1 MSDEAAKVV
10 GYIEMNPETGA
21 WKYRRASELPAPTGW
36 KTGLQSKSLT
46 PQAACDTMPVKMKTE
61 LIQIGLTA
69 AQVESADWLLG
80 CPLFNEDAE
89 SLAHNWDETP
99 ERAAAIVAAAKQ
111 VKRDGRT
118 LTLPSD
124 HDVIEYLHEYAD
136 QLADMSGSEYL
147 DELLGKGVPHR
158 EAQCK
163 VNTAVRS
170 AESLAE
176 KIACHL

>member
-1 MSDEAAKVV
+1 MMPDCKLDV
-10 GYIEMNPETGA
+10 TGDPVI
-21 WKYRRASELPAPTGW
+21 ASSALFPDW
-36 KTGLQSKSLT
+36 SKNKSLT
-46 PQAACDTMPVKMKTE
+46 PQAACGRMSVKMKTE

-69 AQVESADWLLG
+69 AQVDSADWLLG
-80 CPLFNEDAE
+80 CPLFDEDAE

-118 LTLPSD
+118 LTLPND
-124 HDVIEYLHEYAD
+124 HEVIEYLHQYAK

-147 DELLGKGVPHR
+147 DELVSKGVPHR

-163 VNTAVRS
+163 VNAAVRS
-170 AESLAE
+170 AESLAD
-176 KIACHL
+176 KIASHL

>member
-1 MSDEAAKVV
+1 LFPDWSK
-10 GYIEMNPETGA
+10 
-21 WKYRRASELPAPTGW
+21 K
-36 KTGLQSKSLT
+36 KSLT

-69 AQVESADWLLG
+69 AQVDSADWLLG
-80 CPLFNEDAE
+80 CPLFYDAAE

-118 LTLPSD
+118 LTLPND
-124 HDVIEYLHEYAD
+124 HEVIEYLHQYAE
-136 QLADMSGSEYL
+136 QLADMSAKEYL
-147 DELLGKGVPHR
+147 DELVGKGIPHR

-163 VNTAVRS
+163 VNAAVRS